1 MKTYNVQIERVV
13 GPDSAWKTKI
23 EVIKIKI
30 KATDDTSLW
39 LVGELGRQKAFK
51 KWKRSW
57 VKSVQEV

>member
-13 GPDSAWKTKI
+13 GPACRWRLKI
-23 EVIKIKI
+23 ETIKV
-30 KATDDTSLW
+30 KAADDTSLW